1 MSFGIEAKKLKTL
14 IDFYHPDNCGQELK
28 YMVYLKGEEELFRSK
43 PFLNLRSRDV
53 SLPGH
58 LCQLYRG

>member
-28 YMVYLKGEEELFRSK
+28 YMVFLKGEEELFRSK
-43 PFLNLRSRDV
+43 KILNLRSRDV
-53 SLPGH
+53 SLPRH
-58 LCQLYRG
+58 HCELNRG